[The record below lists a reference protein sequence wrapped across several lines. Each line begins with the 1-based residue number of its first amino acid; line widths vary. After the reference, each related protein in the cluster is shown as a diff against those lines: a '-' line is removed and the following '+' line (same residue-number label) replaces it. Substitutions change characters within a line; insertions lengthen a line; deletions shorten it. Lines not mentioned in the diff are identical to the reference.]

1 MRESAD
7 LIPVKPVLA
16 LELSSEQELADF
28 VPVNCASELA
38 EAGFEPVYSDFVPGP
53 VGWELRPPGL
63 VFEPVEDS
71 AEVL

>member
-1 MRESAD
+1 MRESAGS
-7 LIPVKPVLA
+7 IPVKPVLA
-16 LELSSEQELADF
+16 LELGSELADF

-38 EAGFEPVYSDFVPGP
+38 GAERVYSDFVPGP
-53 VGWELRPPGL
+53 VGSGLVPPGL